1 MDPLI
6 FPKTLL
12 KNVKILKINFVEL
25 EQLLRSLC
33 TIGHTISISM
43 FNKHQNWKIIMY
55 IFLIFQIMVSV
66 LSELGGH
73 KCDTIKYQYNL
84 ADKDNFDGFN

>member
-1 MDPLI
+1 
-6 FPKTLL
+6 
-12 KNVKILKINFVEL
+12 
-25 EQLLRSLC
+25 
-33 TIGHTISISM
+33 
-43 FNKHQNWKIIMY
+43 MY

-84 ADKDNFDGFN
+84 ADKENFDGFN